1 MGEGIRHYD
10 MEDSESLSA
19 KLGRFW
25 NMLTPT
31 QIIPVGFVLVILV
44 GAFLLW
50 LPISSKTGA
59 RIPFSDCFFTATSAT
74 CVTGLIRF
82 DTFSTW
88 TFFGQ
93 LVLVILMEIGGVG
106 FMTFAIVMMM
116 AARQKIGLHSRRLQQ
131 DSIAAPAVGGIVR
144 ITQFVVKGT
153 AIVEGTGAALLSI
166 YFVPRQGFWDGIW
179 SSIFHSVSAFCN
191 AGFDLM
197 GRYTPNSS
205 LAMCESNWYVVIII
219 MALISLGGF
228 GFLVWRD
235 LIDHRFHFRNLALQS
250 KIVLATSAILTFGGA
265 VGIFLLEIGN
275 PDFESMSVSGK
286 IAGSLFQSVTC
297 RTAGFSTMNLGT
309 MSTAAQFLMIMLMLS
324 GGSPGSTAGGMKT
337 TTVAVLFLSVRT
349 TGKRRKK
356 VEAFHRSV
364 DPETI
369 STAATVAILYIFS
382 AIAVAMIISSVE
394 RGVDFQTAF
403 FESAS
408 AVATVG
414 STLGITPKLGML
426 SKLLL
431 CVLMIFGRSGTV
443 TVLTAM
449 TRRDRR
455 VASRY
460 PAEEIS
466 IG

>member
-1 MGEGIRHYD
+1 M
-10 MEDSESLSA
+10 
-19 KLGRFW
+19 
-25 NMLTPT
+25 
-31 QIIPVGFVLVILV
+31 
-44 GAFLLW
+44 
-50 LPISSKTGA
+50 
-59 RIPFSDCFFTATSAT
+59 
-74 CVTGLIRF
+74 
-82 DTFSTW
+82 
-88 TFFGQ
+88 
-93 LVLVILMEIGGVG
+93 
-106 FMTFAIVMMM
+106 
-116 AARQKIGLHSRRLQQ
+116 
-131 DSIAAPAVGGIVR
+131 R
-144 ITQFVVKGT
+144 ITQFVEKGT
-153 AIVEGTGAALLSI
+153 ALVEGTGAALLSI

-219 MALISLGGF
+219 MVLISLGGF

-250 KIVLATSAILTFGGA
+250 KIVLTTSAILTFGGA
-265 VGIFLLEIGN
+265 IGIFLLEIGN

-297 RTAGFSTMNLGT
+297 RTAGFSTMDLGA

-364 DPETI
+364 DSETI

-414 STLGITPKLGML
+414 STLGITPRLGML

-455 VASRY
+455 AASRY

>member
-153 AIVEGTGAALLSI
+153 ALVEGTGAALLSI

-219 MALISLGGF
+219 MVLISLGGF

-250 KIVLATSAILTFGGA
+250 KIVLTTSAILTFGGA
-265 VGIFLLEIGN
+265 IGIFLLEIGN

-297 RTAGFSTMNLGT
+297 RTAGFSTMDLGA

-369 STAATVAILYIFS
+369 STAATVAIVYIFS

-414 STLGITPKLGML
+414 STLGITPRLGML

-455 VASRY
+455 AASRY

>member
-153 AIVEGTGAALLSI
+153 ALVEGTGAALLSI

-219 MALISLGGF
+219 MVLISLGGF

-250 KIVLATSAILTFGGA
+250 KIVLTTSAILTFGGA
-265 VGIFLLEIGN
+265 IGIFLLEIGN

-297 RTAGFSTMNLGT
+297 RTAGFSTMDLGA

-414 STLGITPKLGML
+414 STLGITPRLGML

-455 VASRY
+455 AASRY

>member
-1 MGEGIRHYD
+1 MGEGRCHYD

-19 KLGRFW
+19 RLERFW
-25 NMLTPT
+25 NRLTPT
-31 QIIPVGFVLVILV
+31 QIIPPGFILVILA

-50 LPISSKTGA
+50 LPISSKSGSPV
-59 RIPFSDCFFTATSAT
+59 RFSDCFFTATSAT

-82 DTFSTW
+82 DTFTTW

-93 LVLVILMEIGGVG
+93 VVLVILMEIGGVG

-144 ITQFVVKGT
+144 ITRFVVKGT
-153 AIVEGTGAALLSI
+153 AIVEGIGALLLSF

-179 SSIFHSVSAFCN
+179 SSIFHAVSAFCN

-197 GRYTPNSS
+197 GRYEPNSS
-205 LAMCESNWYVVIII
+205 LALCENNWYVVIII
-219 MALISLGGF
+219 MALISVGGF
-228 GFLVWRD
+228 GFLVWKD
-235 LIDHRFHFRNLALQS
+235 LIDHRFHFKKLTLQS
-250 KIVLATSAILTFGGA
+250 KIVLVTSAILTFGGA
-265 VGIFLLEIGN
+265 VGIYLLESGN

-297 RTAGFSTMNLGT
+297 RTAGFSTLNLGA
-309 MSTAAQFLMIMLMLS
+309 MSTASQFLMIMLMLS

-349 TGKRRKK
+349 TGKQRKK

-364 DPETI
+364 DSETI
-369 STAATVAILYIFS
+369 STAVTVAIRYIFS

-394 RGVDFQTAF
+394 TGVDFQTAL

-414 STLGITPKLGML
+414 STLGITSKLGML

-431 CVLMIFGRSGTV
+431 CGLMIFGRSGTV
-443 TVLTAM
+443 TVLTAV
-449 TRRDRR
+449 TRRDRN

-460 PAEEIS
+460 PEEEIS

>member
-153 AIVEGTGAALLSI
+153 ALVEGTGAALLSI

-219 MALISLGGF
+219 MVLISLGGF

-250 KIVLATSAILTFGGA
+250 KIVLTTSAILTFGGA
-265 VGIFLLEIGN
+265 IGIFLLEIGN

-297 RTAGFSTMNLGT
+297 RTAGFSTMDLGA

-349 TGKRRKK
+349 TEKRRKK

-364 DPETI
+364 DSETI

-414 STLGITPKLGML
+414 STLGITPRLGML

-455 VASRY
+455 AASRY